1 MTAKLAETQLWQR
14 NLASLVR
21 SGLFTKAETAEQHG
35 LFMVVGRYHDGTH
48 SAPVAKYADGRRAH
62 DAAQLVNQL
71 ARADVGFEN
80 N

>member
-21 SGLFTKAETAEQHG
+21 SGLFTQAETAEQHG
-35 LFMVVGRYHDGTH
+35 LFMVVGRYHDGTQ

-71 ARADVGFEN
+71 AHSDGGFEN

>member
-21 SGLFTKAETAEQHG
+21 SGLFTKADTGEQHG
-35 LFMVVGRYHDGTH
+35 LFTVVGVYHNGTQ
-48 SAPVAKYADGRRAH
+48 SAPVAKYADWRRAH
-62 DAAQLVNQL
+62 DAALLVNQL
-71 ARADVGFEN
+71 ARNDGGFEN

>member
-14 NLASLVR
+14 NLAMLVR
-21 SGLFTKAETAEQHG
+21 SGLFTRAETSEHHG
-35 LFMVVGRYHDGTH
+35 LFTVVGIYTNGTT

-62 DAAQLVNQL
+62 DAAELVNQL
-71 ARADVGFEN
+71 ARTHGSFQN